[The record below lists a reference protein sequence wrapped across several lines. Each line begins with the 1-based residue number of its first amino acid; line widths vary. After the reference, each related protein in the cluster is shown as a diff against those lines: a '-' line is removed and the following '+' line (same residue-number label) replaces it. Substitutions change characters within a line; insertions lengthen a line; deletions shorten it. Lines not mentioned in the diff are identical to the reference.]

1 MYIRCATSLLV
12 SIHYYSASCKYNVL
26 MMETEYKTFLI
37 RGDAYPC
44 KPKIYEQQPQG
55 FVQFN

>member
-1 MYIRCATSLLV
+1 
-12 SIHYYSASCKYNVL
+12 
-26 MMETEYKTFLI
+26 MMDITENKTFLI